1 MTNKVKIKTT
11 SESSPDTP
19 ERVTIKKQEKPKVIP
34 AHLAALLAMKPQE
47 TASESPEQQTDAK
60 SFFKQKDRL
69 EADPERSLVAVS
81 WDKKDR
87 LVLEFDDG
95 EELVSPPVPNNA
107 NIINSSVVVAGNS
120 GGTTSGVAESFET
133 VSKNLD
139 ATDALYAYNLAGDLE
154 TVTYASGVI
163 KTLNYTSGVLTSV
176 VLSGTTPSGI
186 DLTKSF
192 TYTSGNLTQVTY
204 S

>member
-1 MTNKVKIKTT
+1 MTNKVKIRTT
-11 SESSPDTP
+11 SESSPSDSP
-19 ERVTIKKQEKPKVIP
+19 AKVTVKKQEKPKVIP
-34 AHLAALLAMKPQE
+34 AHLAALLAMKPVEPPE
-47 TASESPEQQTDAK
+47 TVPDAK

-120 GGTTSGVAESFET
+120 GGTTSGIAESFET

-139 ATDALYAYNLAGDLE
+139 ATDALYAYNLSGDLQ
-154 TVTYASGVI
+154 TITYASGVI

-176 VLSGTTPSGI
+176 VLSGTTPGGI
-186 DLTKSF
+186 ELTKSF